1 MNRTPH
7 KLSEQSSNQ
16 KTDKFVYVVTAIA
29 ALGGFLFGYD
39 TGGISG
45 AILYI
50 KQQFSL
56 SPTLQEFVVSA
67 VLVGAVL
74 GAAAGGFLS
83 DRIGRRGS
91 IILAGILFTIG
102 GLCSAWSSS
111 PTWLIGSRV
120 IVGLGVGM
128 ASFISPLY
136 NSEVAPKKIR
146 GTLVMLNQIAVTSG
160 IVIAYLVDYAFS
172 NVTDGWRWML
182 GLSIVPAVVLGIG
195 MWFMPGSPQWLVSKN
210 KGRKAFDVLSR
221 IRPNQANVE
230 GEIEDI
236 RHGLQQERG
245 GWQEL
250 WSPGIRKA
258 LTVGVGL
265 AILQQVTGVN
275 TVIYYAPTILQFA
288 GFHSAATSILGT
300 VGIGVINVVFTL
312 VSLALVDRLG
322 RRPLLLTGLA
332 GMILGLG
339 ALGLAFQLSNL
350 GQALGWIA
358 IFSLMVYIAGFA
370 IGLGPVFWL
379 LIAEIY
385 PLNVR
390 APAMSI
396 VTVANWGTNFIVALT
411 FLSLIEWIGRYFTFW
426 LYGIISVGAW
436 IFVYY
441 LVPET
446 KGRSLEDIQQHWRNQ

>member
-1 MNRTPH
+1 
-7 KLSEQSSNQ
+7 
-16 KTDKFVYVVTAIA
+16 
-29 ALGGFLFGYD
+29 
-39 TGGISG
+39 
-45 AILYI
+45 
-50 KQQFSL
+50 
-56 SPTLQEFVVSA
+56 
-67 VLVGAVL
+67 
-74 GAAAGGFLS
+74 
-83 DRIGRRGS
+83 
-91 IILAGILFTIG
+91 
-102 GLCSAWSSS
+102 
-111 PTWLIGSRV
+111 
-120 IVGLGVGM
+120 
-128 ASFISPLY
+128 
-136 NSEVAPKKIR
+136 
-146 GTLVMLNQIAVTSG
+146 
-160 IVIAYLVDYAFS
+160 
-172 NVTDGWRWML
+172 ML

-195 MWFMPGSPQWLVSKN
+195 MWFMPESPRWLVSKN

-250 WSPGIRKA
+250 WSPGVRKA

-288 GFHSAATSILGT
+288 GFQSAATSILGS
-300 VGIGVINVVFTL
+300 VGLGVINVVFTL
-312 VSLALVDRLG
+312 VSIALVDRLG
-322 RRPLLLTGLA
+322 RRPLILTGLA
-332 GMILGLG
+332 AMILGLS

-350 GQALGWIA
+350 GQALGWMA
-358 IFSLMVYIAGFA
+358 IVSLMLYVAGFA

-385 PLNVR
+385 PLSVR

-396 VTVANWGTNFIVALT
+396 ATVANWGANLIVALT
-411 FLSLIEWIGRYFTFW
+411 FLSLTGWIGRSFTFW
-426 LYGIISVGAW
+426 LYGIISIGAW

-446 KGRSLEDIQQHWRNQ
+446 KGRSLEDIQQHWRSPVVRSFLN